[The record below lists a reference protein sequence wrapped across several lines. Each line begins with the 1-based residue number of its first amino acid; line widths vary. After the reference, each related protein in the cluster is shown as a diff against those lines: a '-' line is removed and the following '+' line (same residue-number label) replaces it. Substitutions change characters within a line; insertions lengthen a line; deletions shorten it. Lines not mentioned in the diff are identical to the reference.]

1 MGQGKRA
8 WIYCA
13 IDAPEDRNG
22 ALKSQ
27 FKQLID
33 YGEQMGFEL
42 VGSSSDVGTTPL
54 WNRNGFRHFIEAV
67 QKEQVDVL
75 LIVNRGRL
83 SRSSMENYLTYL
95 QTEAKERKNY
105 RSDLYGLRRVIED
118 VGNHYDRQDIKN
130 LFIKV
135 ENEQLLQKCSIL
147 QKEVDTLKKRLD
159 RKEIALLKKL

>member
-83 SRSSMENYLTYL
+83 SRSQDFRSFRKAMMSMHIRHWKGKLSL
-95 QTEAKERKNY
+95 A
-105 RSDLYGLRRVIED
+105 V
-118 VGNHYDRQDIKN
+118 
-130 LFIKV
+130 
-135 ENEQLLQKCSIL
+135 
-147 QKEVDTLKKRLD
+147 KK
-159 RKEIALLKKL
+159 

>member
-75 LIVNRGRL
+75 LIVNRAGCPDHPCSSQDFRSFRKAMMSVHIRHWKGKL
-83 SRSSMENYLTYL
+83 SL
-95 QTEAKERKNY
+95 A
-105 RSDLYGLRRVIED
+105 
-118 VGNHYDRQDIKN
+118 
-130 LFIKV
+130 V
-135 ENEQLLQKCSIL
+135 ENLGEKIL
-147 QKEVDTLKKRLD
+147 
-159 RKEIALLKKL
+159 

>member
-27 FKQLID
+27 FKQQID

-67 QKEQVDVL
+67 QKEQIDVL
-75 LIVNRGRL
+75 LIVNRCRL
-83 SRSSMENYLTYL
+83 SRSSMQLERFQIHQESKSAAIGKCFLCRMKITEKYGKIRWIENTGMVH
-95 QTEAKERKNY
+95 Q
-105 RSDLYGLRRVIED
+105 
-118 VGNHYDRQDIKN
+118 
-130 LFIKV
+130 
-135 ENEQLLQKCSIL
+135 
-147 QKEVDTLKKRLD
+147 RLD
-159 RKEIALLKKL
+159 FTYNNQQKPP

>member
-42 VGSSSDVGTTPL
+42 KT
-54 WNRNGFRHFIEAV
+54 
-67 QKEQVDVL
+67 
-75 LIVNRGRL
+75 L
-83 SRSSMENYLTYL
+83 S
-95 QTEAKERKNY
+95 
-105 RSDLYGLRRVIED
+105 
-118 VGNHYDRQDIKN
+118 KN
-130 LFIKV
+130 LV
-135 ENEQLLQKCSIL
+135 ERRLL
-147 QKEVDTLKKRLD
+147 ETLISFAPNLHQF
-159 RKEIALLKKL
+159 

>member
-54 WNRNGFRHFIEAV
+54 WNRNDPPSTAHAHRRSP
-67 QKEQVDVL
+67 DPPVL
-75 LIVNRGRL
+75 PVPRFPAPSGKILP
-83 SRSSMENYLTYL
+83 
-95 QTEAKERKNY
+95 AP
-105 RSDLYGLRRVIED
+105 
-118 VGNHYDRQDIKN
+118 
-130 LFIKV
+130 
-135 ENEQLLQKCSIL
+135 CS
-147 QKEVDTLKKRLD
+147 
-159 RKEIALLKKL
+159 

>member
-1 MGQGKRA
+1 MILLFLLEQVRTIDRIRLRGYVGSLSGAMMRKVDEGNSREFWCNSTEKNIKGVWKRSRRQE
-8 WIYCA
+8 WVRENVRGSIV

-83 SRSSMENYLTYL
+83 SRSSM
-95 QTEAKERKNY
+95 
-105 RSDLYGLRRVIED
+105 
-118 VGNHYDRQDIKN
+118 
-130 LFIKV
+130 
-135 ENEQLLQKCSIL
+135 QLARFQIL
-147 QKEVDTLKKRLD
+147 QE
-159 RKEIALLKKL
+159 KL

>member
-54 WNRNGFRHFIEAV
+54 WNRNGFRFQSGSERTGRCSFDCKPWQAV
-67 QKEQVDVL
+67 
-75 LIVNRGRL
+75 
-83 SRSSMENYLTYL
+83 
-95 QTEAKERKNY
+95 
-105 RSDLYGLRRVIED
+105 
-118 VGNHYDRQDIKN
+118 
-130 LFIKV
+130 
-135 ENEQLLQKCSIL
+135 
-147 QKEVDTLKKRLD
+147 
-159 RKEIALLKKL
+159 

>member
-54 WNRNGFRHFIEAV
+54 WNRNGFRHFIKVNAPY
-67 QKEQVDVL
+67 QVPYKLKAASAAL
-75 LIVNRGRL
+75 LHCFFGFLTTSGNFFDHG
-83 SRSSMENYLTYL
+83 SRSS
-95 QTEAKERKNY
+95 KND
-105 RSDLYGLRRVIED
+105 RSLSSMRLGISVRRCSKYSYGFR
-118 VGNHYDRQDIKN
+118 
-130 LFIKV
+130 LFAFAV
-135 ENEQLLQKCSIL
+135 SAML
-147 QKEVDTLKKRLD
+147 
-159 RKEIALLKKL
+159 

>member
-42 VGSSSDVGTTPL
+42 VGSSVMWGQLPL

-67 QKEQVDVL
+67 QERTDRCS

-83 SRSSMENYLTYL
+83 SRSSM
-95 QTEAKERKNY
+95 
-105 RSDLYGLRRVIED
+105 
-118 VGNHYDRQDIKN
+118 
-130 LFIKV
+130 
-135 ENEQLLQKCSIL
+135 QLARFQIPSG
-147 QKEVDTLKKRLD
+147 
-159 RKEIALLKKL
+159 KL

>member
-67 QKEQVDVL
+67 QKEQIDVL

-83 SRSSMENYLTYL
+83 FRSFRKAMMSMHIRHWKGKLSL
-95 QTEAKERKNY
+95 A
-105 RSDLYGLRRVIED
+105 
-118 VGNHYDRQDIKN
+118 
-130 LFIKV
+130 V
-135 ENEQLLQKCSIL
+135 EKIGEKIL
-147 QKEVDTLKKRLD
+147 
-159 RKEIALLKKL
+159 

>member
-54 WNRNGFRHFIEAV
+54 WNRNGFRHFI
-67 QKEQVDVL
+67 
-75 LIVNRGRL
+75 VNRGRL
-83 SRSSMENYLTYL
+83 SRSSMQLARFQILQENYDVDAYSPL
-95 QTEAKERKNY
+95 EGK
-105 RSDLYGLRRVIED
+105 IEF
-118 VGNHYDRQDIKN
+118 G
-130 LFIKV
+130 
-135 ENEQLLQKCSIL
+135 S
-147 QKEVDTLKKRLD
+147 
-159 RKEIALLKKL
+159 

>member
-67 QKEQVDVL
+67 QREQVDVL

-83 SRSSMENYLTYL
+83 SRSSM
-95 QTEAKERKNY
+95 
-105 RSDLYGLRRVIED
+105 
-118 VGNHYDRQDIKN
+118 
-130 LFIKV
+130 
-135 ENEQLLQKCSIL
+135 QLARFQIL
-147 QKEVDTLKKRLD
+147 QERYDVDAYSPLEGKI
-159 RKEIALLKKL
+159 EFGS

>member
-67 QKEQVDVL
+67 QKEQ
-75 LIVNRGRL
+75 INRGRL
-83 SRSSMENYLTYL
+83 SRSSM
-95 QTEAKERKNY
+95 
-105 RSDLYGLRRVIED
+105 
-118 VGNHYDRQDIKN
+118 
-130 LFIKV
+130 
-135 ENEQLLQKCSIL
+135 QLARFQIL
-147 QKEVDTLKKRLD
+147 QESYGVDAYSPLEGKI
-159 RKEIALLKKL
+159 EFGS

>member
-67 QKEQVDVL
+67 QKEQVDVQ
-75 LIVNRGRL
+75 IIH
-83 SRSSMENYLTYL
+83 
-95 QTEAKERKNY
+95 AARKI
-105 RSDLYGLRRVIED
+105 SDPSG
-118 VGNHYDRQDIKN
+118 
-130 LFIKV
+130 
-135 ENEQLLQKCSIL
+135 
-147 QKEVDTLKKRLD
+147 
-159 RKEIALLKKL
+159 KL

>member
-83 SRSSMENYLTYL
+83 SRSSMQLARFQIFQENYDVDAYSPLESVHHYRKIGNKIMADETRAVREKIDMIL
-95 QTEAKERKNY
+95 MDVVKEWDGY
-105 RSDLYGLRRVIED
+105 
-118 VGNHYDRQDIKN
+118 
-130 LFIKV
+130 
-135 ENEQLLQKCSIL
+135 
-147 QKEVDTLKKRLD
+147 
-159 RKEIALLKKL
+159 EI

>member
-67 QKEQVDVL
+67 QREQVDVL
-75 LIVNRGRL
+75 LQAVQIIH
-83 SRSSMENYLTYL
+83 
-95 QTEAKERKNY
+95 AARKI
-105 RSDLYGLRRVIED
+105 SDPSG
-118 VGNHYDRQDIKN
+118 
-130 LFIKV
+130 
-135 ENEQLLQKCSIL
+135 
-147 QKEVDTLKKRLD
+147 
-159 RKEIALLKKL
+159 KL

>member
-67 QKEQVDVL
+67 QKEQIDVL
-75 LIVNRGRL
+75 LIVNRGCPDHPCSSQDFRSFRKTMMSMHIRHWKGKL
-83 SRSSMENYLTYL
+83 SL
-95 QTEAKERKNY
+95 A
-105 RSDLYGLRRVIED
+105 
-118 VGNHYDRQDIKN
+118 
-130 LFIKV
+130 V
-135 ENEQLLQKCSIL
+135 EKIGEKIL
-147 QKEVDTLKKRLD
+147 
-159 RKEIALLKKL
+159 

>member
-67 QKEQVDVL
+67 QKEQIDVL

-83 SRSSMENYLTYL
+83 SRSSMQLARFQILQENY
-95 QTEAKERKNY
+95 
-105 RSDLYGLRRVIED
+105 D
-118 VGNHYDRQDIKN
+118 VD
-130 LFIKV
+130 
-135 ENEQLLQKCSIL
+135 
-147 QKEVDTLKKRLD
+147 
-159 RKEIALLKKL
+159 A

>member
-54 WNRNGFRHFIEAV
+54 WNRNGFRHFIEAIQHQV
-67 QKEQVDVL
+67 AFFRVSEQYISWNIRRPVSTPFG
-75 LIVNRGRL
+75 IVRCPI
-83 SRSSMENYLTYL
+83 T
-95 QTEAKERKNY
+95 
-105 RSDLYGLRRVIED
+105 
-118 VGNHYDRQDIKN
+118 
-130 LFIKV
+130 
-135 ENEQLLQKCSIL
+135 
-147 QKEVDTLKKRLD
+147 TLWK
-159 RKEIALLKKL
+159 

>member
-67 QKEQVDVL
+67 QKEQ
-75 LIVNRGRL
+75 
-83 SRSSMENYLTYL
+83 
-95 QTEAKERKNY
+95 
-105 RSDLYGLRRVIED
+105 
-118 VGNHYDRQDIKN
+118 
-130 LFIKV
+130 
-135 ENEQLLQKCSIL
+135 IL
-147 QKEVDTLKKRLD
+147 QESYDVDAYSPLEGKI
-159 RKEIALLKKL
+159 EFGS

>member
-54 WNRNGFRHFIEAV
+54 WNRNG
-67 QKEQVDVL
+67 
-75 LIVNRGRL
+75 L
-83 SRSSMENYLTYL
+83 SRSSM
-95 QTEAKERKNY
+95 
-105 RSDLYGLRRVIED
+105 
-118 VGNHYDRQDIKN
+118 
-130 LFIKV
+130 
-135 ENEQLLQKCSIL
+135 QLARFQIL
-147 QKEVDTLKKRLD
+147 QESYDVDAYSPLEGKI
-159 RKEIALLKKL
+159 EFGS

>member
-54 WNRNGFRHFIEAV
+54 WNRNGFRHFHRSGPERTGRCSFDCKPGQAV
-67 QKEQVDVL
+67 QIIHAARKISDPSGKL
-75 LIVNRGRL
+75 WCRCIFAIGR
-83 SRSSMENYLTYL
+83 EN
-95 QTEAKERKNY
+95 
-105 RSDLYGLRRVIED
+105 
-118 VGNHYDRQDIKN
+118 
-130 LFIKV
+130 
-135 ENEQLLQKCSIL
+135 
-147 QKEVDTLKKRLD
+147 
-159 RKEIALLKKL
+159 

>member
-1 MGQGKRA
+1 MEKVKYLILGAGPAGLTFANRLKELSEDSFLVLEKEQEAGMGQGKRA

-67 QKEQVDVL
+67 QREQVDVL

-83 SRSSMENYLTYL
+83 SRSSM
-95 QTEAKERKNY
+95 
-105 RSDLYGLRRVIED
+105 
-118 VGNHYDRQDIKN
+118 
-130 LFIKV
+130 
-135 ENEQLLQKCSIL
+135 QLARFQIL
-147 QKEVDTLKKRLD
+147 QESYDVDAYSPLEGKI
-159 RKEIALLKKL
+159 EFGS

>member
-67 QKEQVDVL
+67 QREQVDVL
-75 LIVNRGRL
+75 DCKPWQAVQIIH
-83 SRSSMENYLTYL
+83 
-95 QTEAKERKNY
+95 AARKI
-105 RSDLYGLRRVIED
+105 SDPSG
-118 VGNHYDRQDIKN
+118 
-130 LFIKV
+130 
-135 ENEQLLQKCSIL
+135 
-147 QKEVDTLKKRLD
+147 
-159 RKEIALLKKL
+159 KL

>member
-33 YGEQMGFEL
+33 YG
-42 VGSSSDVGTTPL
+42 TPL

-67 QKEQVDVL
+67 QREQVDVL

-83 SRSSMENYLTYL
+83 SRSSM
-95 QTEAKERKNY
+95 
-105 RSDLYGLRRVIED
+105 
-118 VGNHYDRQDIKN
+118 
-130 LFIKV
+130 
-135 ENEQLLQKCSIL
+135 QLARFQIL
-147 QKEVDTLKKRLD
+147 QESYDVDAYSPLEGKI
-159 RKEIALLKKL
+159 EFGS

>member
-27 FKQLID
+27 FKQLI
-33 YGEQMGFEL
+33 EL

-83 SRSSMENYLTYL
+83 SRSSM
-95 QTEAKERKNY
+95 
-105 RSDLYGLRRVIED
+105 
-118 VGNHYDRQDIKN
+118 
-130 LFIKV
+130 
-135 ENEQLLQKCSIL
+135 QLARFQIL
-147 QKEVDTLKKRLD
+147 QESYDVDAYSPLEGKI
-159 RKEIALLKKL
+159 EFGS